1 MSSLSPEAYAVIEGR
16 HSAPSGISA
25 PTSKATYPSSV
36 FSFRMRKAS
45 IVDEQGHLCR
55 QLLQVNRRP
64 GSSST
69 QPDRATRR
77 LIVEWLTLKVLA
89 MSTIASPAS

>member
-1 MSSLSPEAYAVIEGR
+1 MSSLSPEAYAFIEGR

-45 IVDEQGHLCR
+45 QSSMNKATYADSCCR
-55 QLLQVNRRP
+55 
-64 GSSST
+64 
-69 QPDRATRR
+69 
-77 LIVEWLTLKVLA
+77 
-89 MSTIASPAS
+89 